1 MTVAALP
8 ALTLREVRVTAVEV
22 PLRYVLGT
30 SAAALRHAP
39 LLLVDVQTEEG
50 IAGCSYVFCY
60 RRSGARA
67 IAAVLPEA
75 FELVVGQPVVPLEI
89 AALFDR
95 RFALI
100 GVTGVVRM
108 ALSALDMALWDALA
122 IAARV
127 PLATLLG
134 SAPRPLRAYNSCG
147 LGLMSPEAA
156 ADEAERLLEG
166 GFQAMKL
173 RLGHASLSED
183 LAATRAVRKRL
194 PDSVLV
200 MADYNQALSVAQALE
215 RGRALQSEGVTW
227 LEEPIRHDDYRG
239 NAQIARA
246 LELPLQL
253 GENFNGPLDMEKALD
268 AAARPLA
275 IPFEV
280 VVVDDSST
288 DRTSEI
294 ARMHGAR
301 VIPVQHRQIAATRN
315 AGAKEASGD
324 MFVFVD
330 ADTTVTNAVIRAAIE
345 AMLHGAAGGGC
356 AFRFGGRLPLYGR
369 LLEAVAVPLYRA
381 AGLASGCFLFCT
393 RDAFRAAGGFDES
406 MFGAEEAAMSRALRR
421 HGKFVVLRE
430 SVITSGRKL
439 RAHSGREVLGTM
451 VRLALSGGR
460 SIRRREGLD
469 IWYGKRRPDPAR
481 VRAHRGR
488 ARHPHRFL
496 HRRNPTDQHSRGDRT
511 CLRSS

>member
-75 FELVVGQPVVPLEI
+75 FELVVGQPVAPLDI

-122 IAARV
+122 IAAGV

-173 RLGHASLSED
+173 RLGHASLFED
-183 LAATRAVRKRL
+183 LAATRGVRKRL
-194 PDSVLV
+194 PDSVLL

-268 AAARPLA
+268 AAACDLVMP
-275 IPFEV
+275 
-280 VVVDDSST
+280 D
-288 DRTSEI
+288 I
-294 ARMHGAR
+294 ARIGGVTGWMQAAR
-301 VIPVQHRQIAATRN
+301 IAEQRGMPMSSHLMPEASAHVLAATPTCDWL
-315 AGAKEASGD
+315 EY
-324 MFVFVD
+324 VD
-330 ADTTVTNAVIRAAIE
+330 WSDVLLTEPLRIEDGYAVMSDRPGVGLRWDE
-345 AMLHGAAGGGC
+345 
-356 AFRFGGRLPLYGR
+356 R
-369 LLEAVAVPLYRA
+369 AVAKY
-381 AGLASGCFLFCT
+381 
-393 RDAFRAAGGFDES
+393 
-406 MFGAEEAAMSRALRR
+406 
-421 HGKFVVLRE
+421 
-430 SVITSGRKL
+430 KL
-439 RAHSGREVLGTM
+439 
-451 VRLALSGGR
+451 
-460 SIRRREGLD
+460 D
-469 IWYGKRRPDPAR
+469 
-481 VRAHRGR
+481 
-488 ARHPHRFL
+488 
-496 HRRNPTDQHSRGDRT
+496 
-511 CLRSS
+511 

>member
-8 ALTLREVRVTAVEV
+8 ALTLRDVRVTAVEV

-75 FELVVGQPVVPLEI
+75 FELVVGQPVAPLDI

-122 IAARV
+122 IAAGV

-173 RLGHASLSED
+173 RLGHASLFED
-183 LAATRAVRKRL
+183 LAATRGVRKRL
-194 PDSVLV
+194 PDSVLL

-268 AAARPLA
+268 AAACDLVMP
-275 IPFEV
+275 
-280 VVVDDSST
+280 D
-288 DRTSEI
+288 I
-294 ARMHGAR
+294 ARIGGVTGWMQAAR
-301 VIPVQHRQIAATRN
+301 IAEQRGMPMSSHLMPEASAHVLAATPTCDWL
-315 AGAKEASGD
+315 EY
-324 MFVFVD
+324 VD
-330 ADTTVTNAVIRAAIE
+330 WSDVLLTEPLRIEDGYAVMSDRPGVGLRWDE
-345 AMLHGAAGGGC
+345 
-356 AFRFGGRLPLYGR
+356 R
-369 LLEAVAVPLYRA
+369 AVAKY
-381 AGLASGCFLFCT
+381 
-393 RDAFRAAGGFDES
+393 
-406 MFGAEEAAMSRALRR
+406 
-421 HGKFVVLRE
+421 
-430 SVITSGRKL
+430 KL
-439 RAHSGREVLGTM
+439 
-451 VRLALSGGR
+451 
-460 SIRRREGLD
+460 D
-469 IWYGKRRPDPAR
+469 
-481 VRAHRGR
+481 
-488 ARHPHRFL
+488 
-496 HRRNPTDQHSRGDRT
+496 
-511 CLRSS
+511 